1 MLKKLLVFTCFL
13 IGISAVPQSTIK
25 TMFYNLLEF
34 PEALPGNRSTILQN
48 ILNEYEPDIFMV
60 CELQSEEGADEILDV
75 SLNDGGSNYSRA
87 PYFENQSG
95 FADLQ
100 QLIFFRTSKFTLIS
114 SEIITTS
121 VRDIN
126 HYTLQANTADGDS
139 DPLLIE
145 VFVTHLKASTGG
157 ENEMKRLQMVQAF
170 TNKLEE
176 LDPNSFVIF
185 SGDLNLYTSTE
196 LAYQELLDPTN
207 AITMVDPI
215 DTPGL
220 WHSNANFKSVHTQST
235 RTNSGPF
242 GAGAGGGMDD
252 RFDFILVSEN
262 MLANPSLRYIEN
274 SYKAF
279 GNNGN
284 CFNKSISDNDCNG
297 TFSQALRDNL
307 FSMSDHL
314 PVTMELETD
323 KEIILNNVS
332 FTENLTTISIENTL
346 AKTFLR
352 IKVHNQVQVLD
363 INKLTIYNTLGQK
376 VLDYKLNSS
385 ADIIQ
390 IPVSHLANG
399 MYYIKPDTGHK
410 PLKFIKT
417 S

>member
-1 MLKKLLVFTCFL
+1 M
-13 IGISAVPQSTIK
+13 
-25 TMFYNLLEF
+25 N
-34 PEALPGNRSTILQN
+34 
-48 ILNEYEPDIFMV
+48 
-60 CELQSEEGADEILDV
+60 
-75 SLNDGGSNYSRA
+75 
-87 PYFENQSG
+87 
-95 FADLQ
+95 
-100 QLIFFRTSKFTLIS
+100 
-114 SEIITTS
+114 TT
-121 VRDIN
+121 
-126 HYTLQANTADGDS
+126 DGDS
-139 DPLLIE
+139 DPLFIE

-157 ENEMKRLQMVQAF
+157 ENEMKRLQMAQAF

-176 LDPNSFVIF
+176 LDANSFVIF
-185 SGDLNLYTSTE
+185 AGDLNLYSSTE
-196 LAYQELLDPTN
+196 PAYQELLNPSN
-207 AITMVDPI
+207 NITMVDPI

-220 WHSNANFKSVHTQST
+220 WHANANFTSVHTQST
-235 RTNSGPF
+235 RLNSGPF

-262 MLANPSLRYIEN
+262 MLSNPTLRYIEN

-284 CFNKSISDNDCNG
+284 CFNKSISNNDCNG

-323 KEIILNNVS
+323 KEIILSSVS

-352 IKVHNQVQVLD
+352 IKVHNQVLD